1 MKLLKTVAVQKK
13 GSPVEGW
20 PRLYS
25 SNKRKEKWGTLRFTP
40 LFTSLLYIYD
50 SLSWSILHFLIRSG
64 SVHATYGRSRTHEPL
79 HLDPRN
85 QNENPEPPN
94 NKLDNL
100 DLTLNSKSQSGCGS
114 HLHCWLRCYN
124 KLSPV
129 RRQKHLESHNNQ
141 GRIAFIVRAP

>member
-1 MKLLKTVAVQKK
+1 MKLFKTVAVQKK
-13 GSPVEGW
+13 GSPVGGW

-85 QNENPEPPN
+85 QNDNPEPPN

-100 DLTLNSKSQSGCGS
+100 DLTLNSKSQSATGVAPTSTAGWDATISLVQSDDKNTWS
-114 HLHCWLRCYN
+114 HTTT
-124 KLSPV
+124 
-129 RRQKHLESHNNQ
+129 
-141 GRIAFIVRAP
+141 RAELPS